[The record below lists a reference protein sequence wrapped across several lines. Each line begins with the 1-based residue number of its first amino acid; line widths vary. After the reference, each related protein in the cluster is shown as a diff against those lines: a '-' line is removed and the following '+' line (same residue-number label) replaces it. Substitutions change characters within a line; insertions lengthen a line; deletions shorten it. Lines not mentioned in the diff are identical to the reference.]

1 METKLCQTTSHSVPS
16 VLSCCLLYIASFI
29 LQLNYSSCSQN
40 IFKLG
45 NMYGALSHFALVSIY
60 TYTNT

>member
-1 METKLCQTTSHSVPS
+1 METKVCQTTSHSVPS
-16 VLSCCLLYIASFI
+16 VLSCYLLYITSLI

-45 NMYGALSHFALVSIY
+45 NIYCALNNFPLVGVY
-60 TYTNT
+60 TYTDT